1 LNRFEDT
8 HILALDTVGEAGSI
22 AVLKGMKC
30 LLELSWQNGTPHSSN
45 LLPVI
50 RSGLGVLRLELQ
62 DMGLI
67 AVNRGPGRWTG
78 IRLGIAT
85 AMGLSMALGI
95 SVTGVAGL
103 DALAQWAALSAC
115 RHGDVI
121 LAVLDARRS
130 QVYTAC
136 YEVEACN
143 TAGFRRRAVRY
154 SDYSVVQPH
163 ELLNSLKTS
172 KELLQ
177 ASANLGQ
184 RRIVLCGDGAEA
196 VLPVLEAR
204 FSPSNVLVCAPPAFL
219 PGAAAVGYAA
229 LQEYGPGGMIPRDCT
244 PLYIRLS
251 DAEANK
257 YHKTTKGFNKE

>member
-22 AVLKGMKC
+22 AVLKGMEC
-30 LLELSWQNGTPHSSN
+30 LLELSWQNGTPHSRN
-45 LLPVI
+45 LLPII
-50 RSGLGVLRLELQ
+50 RSGLGVLGLKLQ

-67 AVNRGPGRWTG
+67 VVNRGPGRWTG

-85 AMGLSMALGI
+85 AMGLSMALDI
-95 SVTGVAGL
+95 PVAGVAGL
-103 DALAQWAALSAC
+103 DAMAQWAALSAC
-115 RHGDVI
+115 RSGDVI
-121 LAVLDARRS
+121 LPVLNARRS

-177 ASANLGQ
+177 ASANLRQ

-196 VLPVLEAR
+196 VLPVLKAR
-204 FSPSNVLVCAPPAFL
+204 FSSSNVLVCAPPAFL
-219 PGAAAVGYAA
+219 PGAAAMGYTA
-229 LQEYGPGGMIPRDCT
+229 LQEYGLSGMMPKGCN
-244 PLYIRLS
+244 PLYIRPS

-257 YHKTTKGFNKE
+257 SNTKTKGFNKE